1 MARIIQIITLLF
13 LSFLMMSASCDKGT
27 EGCTD
32 SNACNYDETAAIND
46 NSCWFASEGCDCEN
60 PPDCEVVCGGEAVE
74 DACGVCI
81 GGTTGIGD
89 SWRINII
96 LTATLKNK
104 YETPLEP
111 DTSSVVI
118 GASINALDGWNIYEG
133 DCPDN
138 STSCYSDV
146 TYQPGSPSADGVKFY
161 FPHPDWEDD
170 IFTDITDIRQD
181 IRLNDLHLLFSNGM
195 LWEAQLE
202 TYTSTNIIDSLSLE
216 FIYLENIETCQIELE
231 INGEE
236 LEIDPFENKIEMKV
250 DFNGIIPI
258 KIKVSE
264 ICFL

>member
-1 MARIIQIITLLF
+1 
-13 LSFLMMSASCDKGT
+13 
-27 EGCTD
+27 
-32 SNACNYDETAAIND
+32 
-46 NSCWFASEGCDCEN
+46 
-60 PPDCEVVCGGEAVE
+60 
-74 DACGVCI
+74 
-81 GGTTGIGD
+81 
-89 SWRINII
+89 
-96 LTATLKNK
+96 
-104 YETPLEP
+104 
-111 DTSSVVI
+111 
-118 GASINALDGWNIYEG
+118 
-133 DCPDN
+133 
-138 STSCYSDV
+138 V
-146 TYQPGSPSADGVKFY
+146 TYQPGSPSPDGVKFY

-202 TYTSTNIIDSLSLE
+202 TYTSTNIIDSLYLE